1 MKKVADQHS
10 YIDEISRYMFL
21 FGLAT
26 DVVVLMTMFLKKSRA
41 QLLTH
46 ILLHVAITLVA
57 FAYAASAHEFFWW
70 MIPRSASNLFF
81 YWNLYFFVPLIF
93 VLSIIANF
101 NSDSLFGIKSGKSK
115 HS

>member
-1 MKKVADQHS
+1 MFG
-10 YIDEISRYMFL
+10 YI
-21 FGLAT
+21 GLAT

-81 YWNLYFFVPLIF
+81 YWNLYFFVPLLF
-93 VLSIIANF
+93 VSSIIANF
-101 NSDSLFGIKSGKSK
+101 WNPFCKILESFGIKSGKSK